1 MNRQSHGIIDEP
13 GLLLF
18 FKKKF
23 IRCPENYFVTTL
35 MLSIYLM
42 VATVMVLNLLVA
54 LFATTY
60 EDVMV
65 SHGCFFDI
73 AFDFRCKKIFKEKS
87 ENIWKLNRYDLVLEY
102 WGKTPLRWVF
112 F

>member
-1 MNRQSHGIIDEP
+1 
-13 GLLLF
+13 
-18 FKKKF
+18 
-23 IRCPENYFVTTL
+23 

-65 SHGCFFDI
+65 SNGVVNDVVFDAAYGI
-73 AFDFRCKKIFKEKS
+73 IFVKIYCRK
-87 ENIWKLNRYDLVLEY
+87 NRVIF
-102 WGKTPLRWVF
+102 GN
-112 F
+112 

>member
-1 MNRQSHGIIDEP
+1 
-13 GLLLF
+13 
-18 FKKKF
+18 
-23 IRCPENYFVTTL
+23 

-65 SHGCFFDI
+65 RNGVIYGVTTNFI
-73 AFDFRCKKIFKEKS
+73 LGK
-87 ENIWKLNRYDLVLEY
+87 IWKYLEIKSIRS
-102 WGKTPLRWVF
+102 GAGILGEDST
-112 F
+112 

>member
-1 MNRQSHGIIDEP
+1 
-13 GLLLF
+13 
-18 FKKKF
+18 
-23 IRCPENYFVTTL
+23 

-65 SHGCFFDI
+65 RNGVTYGV
-73 AFDFRCKKIFKEKS
+73 AFDTVRHRALTNFILGKI
-87 ENIWKLNRYDLVLEY
+87 
-102 WGKTPLRWVF
+102 
-112 F
+112 

>member
-1 MNRQSHGIIDEP
+1 
-13 GLLLF
+13 
-18 FKKKF
+18 
-23 IRCPENYFVTTL
+23 

-65 SHGCFFDI
+65 RNGVI
-73 AFDFRCKKIFKEKS
+73 
-87 ENIWKLNRYDLVLEY
+87 Y
-102 WGKTPLRWVF
+102 GP
-112 F
+112 

>member
-1 MNRQSHGIIDEP
+1 MAWTETNTVNGTKVEEWQWARQTHGIIDEP

-65 SHGCFFDI
+65 SKRIPDI
-73 AFDFRCKKIFKEKS
+73 FS
-87 ENIWKLNRYDLVLEY
+87 
-102 WGKTPLRWVF
+102 
-112 F
+112 

>member
-1 MNRQSHGIIDEP
+1 
-13 GLLLF
+13 
-18 FKKKF
+18 
-23 IRCPENYFVTTL
+23 

-65 SHGCFFDI
+65 RNGVIYGVTTNFI
-73 AFDFRCKKIFKEKS
+73 LGKI
-87 ENIWKLNRYDLVLEY
+87 
-102 WGKTPLRWVF
+102 
-112 F
+112 

>member
-1 MNRQSHGIIDEP
+1 
-13 GLLLF
+13 
-18 FKKKF
+18 
-23 IRCPENYFVTTL
+23 

-65 SHGCFFDI
+65 RNGVIFAVSCIDNFY
-73 AFDFRCKKIFKEKS
+73 FRKNLKIFG
-87 ENIWKLNRYDLVLEY
+87 N
-102 WGKTPLRWVF
+102 
-112 F
+112 

>member
-1 MNRQSHGIIDEP
+1 
-13 GLLLF
+13 
-18 FKKKF
+18 
-23 IRCPENYFVTTL
+23 

-65 SHGCFFDI
+65 SKRIPDI
-73 AFDFRCKKIFKEKS
+73 FS
-87 ENIWKLNRYDLVLEY
+87 
-102 WGKTPLRWVF
+102 
-112 F
+112 

>member
-1 MNRQSHGIIDEP
+1 
-13 GLLLF
+13 
-18 FKKKF
+18 
-23 IRCPENYFVTTL
+23 

-65 SHGCFFDI
+65 SNGVVNDVVFDAAYGI
-73 AFDFRCKKIFKEKS
+73 IFVKIYCRK
-87 ENIWKLNRYDLVLEY
+87 NLVIF
-102 WGKTPLRWVF
+102 GN
-112 F
+112 